1 MRAVVALLAITS
13 LAAQRP
19 LPADAGTVRGL
30 VEVLE
35 KKGKRAKDVDE
46 VVVWVEGPK
55 VRPEPANATMTMRNK
70 AFEPHVVVV
79 PVGGAVAFPNADPI
93 LHNAF
98 SLSGD
103 NRFDLDLYKKPT
115 SRSVTFEHSGIVRV
129 YCNIHPQ
136 MSALVV
142 VLDTPF
148 WARPDANGRFSIAGV
163 PPGDWVVKA
172 WHERAGEVEHRVF
185 VSETGETGLD
195 LSLDASSYKRARHK
209 NKYGKDYKQG
219 RY

>member
-1 MRAVVALLAITS
+1 VRSVAIVLALS
-13 LAAQRP
+13 LAP
-19 LPADAGTVRGL
+19 VLPPVVSAGTVRGL

-35 KKGKRAKDVDE
+35 KKGRRADDLSD

-55 VRPEPANATMTMRNK
+55 VRPAPGSATMRMKDKT
-70 AFEPHVVVV
+70 FEPHVLVV
-79 PVGGAVAFPNADPI
+79 PVGGSVAFPNEDGI
-93 LHNAF
+93 LHNAC

-103 NRFDLDLYKKPT
+103 NRFDLDLYKKPE
-115 SRSVTFEHSGIVRV
+115 SRSFKFEHPGIVRV

-142 VLDTPF
+142 VRDNPF
-148 WARPDANGRFSIAGV
+148 WARADANGRYEIADV
-163 PPGDWVVKA
+163 PAGTWVVRA
-172 WHERAGEVEHRVF
+172 WHERAGEVEGE
-185 VSETGETGLD
+185 VSVPETGEVSLD

-209 NKYGKDYKQG
+209 NKYGKDYKKS